1 MADAGPSVQQRIAL
15 PLHDRRCIGD
25 ITISTEIGRIGTG
38 IVPGI
43 GTGIAPGIGTGIAP
57 GVGTGIAPGVGTG
70 IAPGVGT
77 GIEAPRYSEISD
89 RQLLSSAVNIFV
101 ESVLVNI
108 YQW

>member
-15 PLHDRRCIGD
+15 PVHDRRCIGA

-38 IVPGI
+38 I
-43 GTGIAPGIGTGIAP
+43 APGI
-57 GVGTGIAPGVGTG
+57 
-70 IAPGVGT
+70 GT

>member
-15 PLHDRRCIGD
+15 PVHDRRCIGA

-38 IVPGI
+38 I
-43 GTGIAPGIGTGIAP
+43 APGI
-57 GVGTGIAPGVGTG
+57 GTG

>member
-15 PLHDRRCIGD
+15 PVHDRRCIGD

-38 IVPGI
+38 IAPGI

-57 GVGTGIAPGVGTG
+57 GIGTGIAPG
-70 IAPGVGT
+70 IGT